1 MSRLADA
8 LDRIRF
14 ARAYTEQLLES
25 IPSADWFHMP
35 AEGVTHVAWQVGHL
49 AIAQYR
55 LCLAQLRGPIP
66 DDETFFPLGFLDP
79 FKRGSTP
86 NPDPNSYP
94 SAGVIRIVFNA
105 VHEHVLQ
112 ELAAYP
118 DAELDSSVITP
129 HRLCKTKIDS
139 LRWCSAHEMFH
150 AGQIGLLRRLFGQ
163 PPIW

>member
-25 IPSADWFHMP
+25 IPSANWFHMP

-55 LCLAQLRGPIP
+55 LCLAQLRCPIP

-86 NPDPNSYP
+86 NPDPNAYP

-112 ELAAYP
+112 ELAA
-118 DAELDSSVITP
+118 
-129 HRLCKTKIDS
+129 
-139 LRWCSAHEMFH
+139 
-150 AGQIGLLRRLFGQ
+150 
-163 PPIW
+163 